1 MMRPRTSSGGRVD
14 MVQPRTS
21 SFGQDYRKRTS
32 SFGRNDGTTGVHRT
46 SSMSRHGHSEP
57 HRPRTSTIGQDSF
70 RPRTSSFGTPTS
82 EMRPRSSSYGHQH
95 SRYRK
100 QRTLLQESLSSG
112 RQHSSRHSS
121 QESLKRSGNTSRTS
135 QESLKSSTSMEYMDM
150 QGGRAV
156 GGTLNCN
163 SSKLSSS
170 PSHTSNLLTHDP
182 SRKASIELKRASP
195 SPLASSKNEENYM
208 AMDFGEKPGTTNSYG
223 PRRPSSGSSPSVENR
238 RRLTLDRIDKSLSSS
253 DHSQKVTSATGS
265 SSGVSTGSSSKSKLS
280 NKLKA
285 KFHLKMPTGQSGEN
299 LKSSSE
305 SLSSGHGSDT
315 RSRDDTI
322 TSGATA
328 PPAGRRSSTKR
339 PSSPVLQGVPHTPGK
354 QYCKQYGP
362 RLVALKISSG
372 FDFQCCLL

>member
-14 MVQPRTS
+14 MMRPRTS

-32 SFGRNDGTTGVHRT
+32 SFGGRNEGAPSVHRT

-57 HRPRTSTIGQDSF
+57 HRPRTSTICQDSF

-95 SRYRK
+95 RYRK
-100 QRTLLQESLSSG
+100 QRTLLQES

-121 QESLKRSGNTSRTS
+121 QDSLKRSGNASRTS

-163 SSKLSSS
+163 PSKLSSS
-170 PSHTSNLLTHDP
+170 PSHTSNLLSNHPT
-182 SRKASIELKRASP
+182 RKTSVELKRASP
-195 SPLASSKNEENYM
+195 SPLATSKNEENYM
-208 AMDFGEKPGTTNSYG
+208 AMDFGEKHSTTNSYG

-238 RRLTLDRIDKSLSSS
+238 HCLTLERIDKSNSSS
-253 DHSQKVTSATGS
+253 DPSQKVTSVTGS
-265 SSGVSTGSSSKSKLS
+265 STGIATGSSSKSRFS

-285 KFHLKMPTGQSGEN
+285 KFHLKMPTGQTGEN

-315 RSRDDTI
+315 RRDDTS

-328 PPAGRRSSTKR
+328 PSAGRKSSTKR
-339 PSSPVLQGVPHTPGK
+339 PSSPGLQGVPHTRGK
-354 QYCKQYGP
+354 YE
-362 RLVALKISSG
+362 ALMIEN
-372 FDFQCCLL
+372 